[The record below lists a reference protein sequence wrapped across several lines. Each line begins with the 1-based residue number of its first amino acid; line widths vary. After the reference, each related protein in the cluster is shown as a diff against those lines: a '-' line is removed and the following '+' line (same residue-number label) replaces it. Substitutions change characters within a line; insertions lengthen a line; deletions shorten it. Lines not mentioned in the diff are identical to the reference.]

1 MKSVTT
7 GLRRLLMGILHPLR
21 ITWRKY
27 RTLGRRY
34 QWAIGLVLAIIILS
48 FVLFGGQGTA
58 PQLGSYERTV
68 TLSTVSNLSGVG
80 GGGNAIGT
88 VRSVTEAKLLAQTGG
103 TVRRVNVE
111 VGSSVSAGA
120 VLAELENASERAAV
134 LQAEGSYDAAVAA
147 NSVSVKDVSTD
158 IRNAYRSNFAELET
172 AFEIQIDSLFADP
185 APGVP
190 GIISIAGYEKGTE
203 LQDTR
208 RTITY
213 RLNDW
218 RRNLATA
225 NTARADALLI
235 EMENAV
241 SLSSTF
247 VVQLAQAANR
257 SDSGATATQ
266 LANVAAART
275 TITSMSAEVSGLR
288 NTYEAQQ
295 TSVPSGTSSATEAA
309 VKQALGSLRL
319 AQAAL
324 EKTVIRAPIAGTV
337 NFLPIRVG
345 DYVTSFTHVA
355 TVAQNGALEIV
366 IYMSE
371 DQRAALAVGDRL
383 MIEDGRSGIVTSI
396 APALDPVTKQI
407 EVHIAVEGAT
417 EEDTFVNGQTVRVSI
432 PAIATSPTG
441 EGPLLLPLS
450 AVKLYADSRVVF
462 TVSEEG
468 RLVATPVEIGDV
480 RGERVEIL
488 TPLSPDL
495 RIVTD
500 ARGLAEGERVK
511 IAP

>member
-1 MKSVTT
+1 MKSVTS
-7 GLRRLLMGILHPLR
+7 GLRRLLVGALHPFR
-21 ITWRKY
+21 VTWRKY

-34 QWAIGLVLAIIILS
+34 QWAIGLVLAILILS
-48 FVLFGGQGTA
+48 FVLFGGQGAT

-68 TLSTVSNLSGVG
+68 TLSSVRALSGVG
-80 GGGNAIGT
+80 GSGDAIGT
-88 VRSVTEAKLLAQTGG
+88 VRSITEAKLLAQTGG

-111 VGSSVSAGA
+111 VSSSVGAGA

-147 NSVSVKDVSTD
+147 NAVSVKDVSTD
-158 IRNAYRSNFAELET
+158 VRNAFRSNFADLET
-172 AFEIQIDSLFADP
+172 TFEIQIDSLFADP

-190 GIISIAGYEKGTE
+190 GIVSIAGYDKAQE

-213 RLNDW
+213 KLNDW
-218 RRNLATA
+218 RRNLATVDTASA
-225 NTARADALLI
+225 NALLT
-235 EMENAV
+235 EME
-241 SLSSTF
+241 STLSISSTF
-247 VVQLAQAANR
+247 IVELAKAANR
-257 SDSGATATQ
+257 SESGANATQ
-266 LANVAAART
+266 LANVATART
-275 TITSMSAEVSGLR
+275 TITSLAAEVSDLR
-288 NTYEAQQ
+288 NTYDAQQ
-295 TSVPSGTSSATEAA
+295 TVVPSGTSSATEAA

-324 EKTVIRAPIAGTV
+324 EKTVIRAPITGTV

-345 DYVTSFTHVA
+345 EYVTSFTHVA
-355 TVAQNGALEIV
+355 TIAQNGALEIV
-366 IYMSE
+366 IFISE
-371 DQRAALAVGDRL
+371 DQRAALAVGDHL
-383 MIEDGRSGIVTSI
+383 TIEDKRNGIVTSI

-407 EVHIAVEGAT
+407 EVHIAVEGVT
-417 EEDTFVNGQTVRVSI
+417 EENSPVNGQTVRVSI

-441 EGPLLLPLS
+441 EGSLLLPLS

-468 RLVATPVEIGDV
+468 RLVASPVEIGDV

-488 TPLSPDL
+488 TSLSPDL